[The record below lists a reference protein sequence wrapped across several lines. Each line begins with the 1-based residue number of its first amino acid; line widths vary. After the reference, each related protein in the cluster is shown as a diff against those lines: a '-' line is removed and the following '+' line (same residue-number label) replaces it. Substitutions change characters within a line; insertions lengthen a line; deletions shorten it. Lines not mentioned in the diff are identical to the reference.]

1 MHLHTPQEWK
11 ESLPNIEFWS
21 EIPGLVKD
29 GCGFFVAK
37 VKGLLGQ
44 GDGTYVPIGSSAS
57 SVCEGIPIAFCMR
70 VATLRVSLIKS
81 ELFVMCAMGYTVVK
95 QGSGYS
101 ESSAGAGGATGPSY
115 GSESG
120 ASSAGGYY

>member
-1 MHLHTPQEWK
+1 MFNINHLTCTRVVHASYAPQEWK

-57 SVCEGIPIAFCMR
+57 SVRQSRPVFIP
-70 VATLRVSLIKS
+70 
-81 ELFVMCAMGYTVVK
+81 
-95 QGSGYS
+95 
-101 ESSAGAGGATGPSY
+101 
-115 GSESG
+115 
-120 ASSAGGYY
+120 